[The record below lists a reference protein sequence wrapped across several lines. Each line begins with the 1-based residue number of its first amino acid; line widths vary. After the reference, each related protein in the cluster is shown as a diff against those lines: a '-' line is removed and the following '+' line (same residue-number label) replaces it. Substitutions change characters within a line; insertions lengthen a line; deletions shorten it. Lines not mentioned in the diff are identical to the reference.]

1 MVFGPLRVAR
11 CAVVGGHV
19 ARCAVVGGHV
29 ARCAVV
35 SGRVAR
41 WIVCFHTVGSAQVAL
56 CVQDV
61 IFQSCALRDAA
72 VVQKLGFSGVAQP
85 LRDARCAVVSDHSRC
100 VAAPLED
107 VQEMS
112 GDWTQGWRGSRQRLS
127 SGSYQTQ
134 TCSFVAMGRRKVLA
148 TCQAGRLQQ
157 RKVV

>member
-1 MVFGPLRVAR
+1 MVVGPL
-11 CAVVGGHV
+11 GV

-41 WIVCFHTVGSAQVAL
+41 WIVGFHAVGSAQVAR

-61 IFQSCALRDAA
+61 IFQSCTLRDAV

-100 VAAPLED
+100 VAAPQGYPKPGFAESLLEH
-107 VQEMS
+107 
-112 GDWTQGWRGSRQRLS
+112 TFCALI
-127 SGSYQTQ
+127 YT
-134 TCSFVAMGRRKVLA
+134 LY
-148 TCQAGRLQQ
+148 
-157 RKVV
+157 